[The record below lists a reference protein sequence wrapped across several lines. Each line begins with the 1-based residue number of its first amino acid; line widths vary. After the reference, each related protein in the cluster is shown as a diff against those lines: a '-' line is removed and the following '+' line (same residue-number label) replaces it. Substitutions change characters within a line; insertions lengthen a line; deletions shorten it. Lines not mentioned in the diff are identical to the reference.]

1 MRSLNPDLEPINK
14 VTYHCTTHWDVIMFS
29 EKNKFILNLLNE
41 LRFPRPTSAQSPDLL
56 RQLPGHVTRPGA
68 QN

>member
-1 MRSLNPDLEPINK
+1 MSCD
-14 VTYHCTTHWDVIMFS
+14 S
-29 EKNKFILNLLNE
+29 
-41 LRFPRPTSAQSPDLL
+41 PTSAQSPDLL